1 MRRSQ
6 RDLETEKNALIF
18 REKNAIKSL
27 RERAKAHSPEELRPL
42 AMEIARIRGG
52 IANVEKM
59 QRLLDGLAAK
69 VLNANTSA
77 AVATIPAFKVGAEPA
92 QRRLV

>member
-1 MRRSQ
+1 
-6 RDLETEKNALIF
+6 
-18 REKNAIKSL
+18 
-27 RERAKAHSPEELRPL
+27 
-42 AMEIARIRGG
+42 MEIARIRGG

-92 QRRLV
+92 QRRRV